1 MGETSQSAGADPVAT
16 EHGGEGEAITS
27 NEVGVLLAAAGLD
40 PPEEEVERLASL
52 YPALRRTIERF
63 HAVDAVDDV
72 MAAVFRADEVTAAP
86 VGAERADDVDDGA
99 AAAGAEEGA

>member
-40 PPEEEVERLASL
+40 PPEEEVERLAGL
-52 YPALRRTIERF
+52 YPGLRRSVDRF
-63 HAVDAVDDV
+63 HAVET
-72 MAAVFRADEVTAAP
+72 ADEVTAAP